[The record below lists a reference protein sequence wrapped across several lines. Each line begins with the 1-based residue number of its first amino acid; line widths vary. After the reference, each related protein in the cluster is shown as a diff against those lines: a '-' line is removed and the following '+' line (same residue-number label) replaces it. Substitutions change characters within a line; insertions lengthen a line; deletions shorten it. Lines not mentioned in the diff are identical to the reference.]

1 MSLAAEESVAR
12 RQRYERARA
21 DVEAAVRS
29 VPVSDRTA
37 RMRAVVDAL
46 WTHLSP
52 VGLSWIGFYLPAKAA
67 DGSVEL
73 VLGPSRNKP
82 ACSPIGLHGICG
94 QAFRER
100 ATKVI
105 PDIRVLG
112 PDYIACDPKDLSEA
126 VIPLLDR
133 SGLEPVAIG
142 VLDADSYDL
151 GWFTDDDARSMTEVL
166 AAGGLPV

>member
-1 MSLAAEESVAR
+1 MSPEAANATSR
-12 RQRYERARA
+12 RDRYDRACA
-21 DVEAAVRS
+21 DVVAAVRS

-52 VGLSWIGFYLPAKAA
+52 AGLSWIGFYLPAKAA

-82 ACSPIGLHGICG
+82 ACSPIGLHGVCG
-94 QAFRER
+94 QAFRDR

-126 VIPLLDR
+126 VVPLLDR
-133 SGLEPVAIG
+133 SGPEPVAIG

-151 GWFTDDDARSMTEVL
+151 GWFSDDDARHMTEVL